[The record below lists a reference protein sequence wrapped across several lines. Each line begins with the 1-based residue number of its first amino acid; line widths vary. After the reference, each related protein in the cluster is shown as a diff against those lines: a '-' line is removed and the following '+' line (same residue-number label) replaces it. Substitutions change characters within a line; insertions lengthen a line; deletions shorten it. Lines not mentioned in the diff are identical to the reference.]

1 MLCVDLKM
9 VGLAMK
15 SARTLA
21 EVFDSSVADLNSVP
35 FHVFHVFDFSIHLHG
50 ALKIVEIGVL
60 RSNNY

>member
-1 MLCVDLKM
+1 M

-21 EVFDSSVADLNSVP
+21 EVFDSSVADFNSVP
-35 FHVFHVFDFSIHLHG
+35 FHVFHVFDFSTHLRG
-50 ALKIVEIGVL
+50 AVKIVEIGVL